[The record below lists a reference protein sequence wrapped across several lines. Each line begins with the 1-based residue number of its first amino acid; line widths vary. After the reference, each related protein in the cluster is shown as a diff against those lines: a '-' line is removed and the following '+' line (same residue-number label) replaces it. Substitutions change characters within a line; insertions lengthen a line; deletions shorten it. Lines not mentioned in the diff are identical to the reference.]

1 MKFLEDEASSSLAA
15 VVAHKQPGPTCA
27 SPASLLPAQ
36 HPSLPAQHP
45 SLPAQHP
52 SLPAHHPSL
61 PAQHPSLPSHETRDK
76 QHAALMEKYC
86 GEMTEISLPQY

>member
-45 SLPAQHP
+45 SLP
-52 SLPAHHPSL
+52 
-61 PAQHPSLPSHETRDK
+61 SHETRDK

>member
-27 SPASLLPAQ
+27 SPASLLPAH
-36 HPSLPAQHP
+36 HPSLPAQ
-45 SLPAQHP
+45 
-52 SLPAHHPSL
+52 HPSL